1 MYGVTR
7 NAEGFECYP
16 VGQRDL
22 FVILR
27 QGCDMFRSV
36 FKREI
41 FASNREDD
49 LGWGRGREKLEVKT
63 QQK

>member
-7 NAEGFECYP
+7 NAKGFECYP

-27 QGCDMFRSV
+27 QDCDMFRSV
-36 FKREI
+36 FRLFLLRI
-41 FASNREDD
+41 QISCPVAD
-49 LGWGRGREKLEVKT
+49 LRT
-63 QQK
+63 QNLSR